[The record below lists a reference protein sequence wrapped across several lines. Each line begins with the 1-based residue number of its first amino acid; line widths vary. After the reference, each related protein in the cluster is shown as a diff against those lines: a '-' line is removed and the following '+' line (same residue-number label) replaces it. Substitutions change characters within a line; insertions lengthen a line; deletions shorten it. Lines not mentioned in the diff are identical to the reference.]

1 MIHLLVMLSRLL
13 GLSRVR
19 WTSACLLVG
28 VLDAY
33 SSDQIPA
40 RPQDHPIAIVGATIH
55 TVSGPTI
62 EKGTIL
68 FEKGRIVAVGIGVNM
83 VPNTE
88 HIDGSGKHVYPGL
101 ISSNTEIGLVEI
113 GAVRASRD
121 MAEIGR
127 INPNVRAQVAVNP
140 ESELIPVL
148 RANGITLAVSAPSGG
163 LISGTSA
170 LMMMDGWTWEDMTLR
185 APLALY
191 VNWPSMRDNLPSPAT
206 TNEEEQKKEQGS
218 ALKELMTAFHDA
230 RAYMT
235 AKKAETEKGVPYHN
249 TDLRWESMIPVLEA
263 KIPVVVWADE
273 IRQIQAAVAWAEQE
287 NIRIIIGGGYDAWRV
302 ADLLKKKDIPVLAG
316 GIHRLP
322 ARRSEEYDDPYT
334 LPARLHQAGIR
345 FAIITAGSAAHER
358 NLPFQAGTAAAYGL
372 PKDIAL
378 RAVTLS
384 PAEIFGVADRVGSL
398 EAGKDATLIL
408 TTGDPLEITTTI
420 LTEYIQGRKVDLTSK
435 HTILYEKYKEK
446 YRRVKP

>member
-1 MIHLLVMLSRLL
+1 MKPRTMYHPLMLSRI
-13 GLSRVR
+13 VCAV
-19 WTSACLLVG
+19 ACLLSG
-28 VLDAY
+28 APAADA
-33 SSDQIPA
+33 SDQIPA
-40 RPQDHPIAIVGATIH
+40 KPQDHPIAIVGATIH
-55 TVSGPTI
+55 TVSGPTF
-62 EKGTIL
+62 ERGTIL
-68 FEKGRIVAVGIGVNM
+68 FDKGRIIAVGVAVNM
-83 VPNTE
+83 PPNTE
-88 HIDGSGKHVYPGL
+88 IIDGSGKHVYPGL
-101 ISSNTEIGLVEI
+101 ISPNSEIGLIEI

-121 MAEIGR
+121 MAEIGS
-127 INPNVRAQVAVNP
+127 INPNVRAEVAVNP

-191 VNWPSMRDNLPSPAT
+191 VIWPSMRDIRPSPT
-206 TNEEEQKKEQGS
+206 TTSEEEQKKEQGS
-218 ALKELMTAFHDA
+218 ALKELMTAFRDA

-235 AKKAETEKGVPYHN
+235 AKKAETQKGVPYHDS
-249 TDLRWESMIPVLEA
+249 DLRWESMIPVLEG

-287 NIRIIIGGGYDAWRV
+287 NIRIIIGGGSDAWR
-302 ADLLKKKDIPVLAG
+302 ATDLLKKRNIPVLAG

-334 LPARLHQAGIR
+334 LPARLHEAGIR

-358 NLPFQAGTAAAYGL
+358 NLPYQAGTAAAYGL
-372 PKDIAL
+372 PKDAAL
-378 RAVTLS
+378 KAITLS

-398 EAGKDATLIL
+398 EAGKDATLII
-408 TTGDPLEITTTI
+408 TTGDPLEITTGI
-420 LTEYIQGRKVDLTSK
+420 LREYIQGRNIDLTSK
-435 HTILYEKYKEK
+435 HTVLYEKYKEK
-446 YRRVKP
+446 YRRTMP